1 MIGPSAAMAK
11 LAESDED
18 AAEYASNNDGSI
30 VVIVGRWILY
40 WNGQWDFKI
49 DLSRMGRSIKLSSI
63 GSVEGLRSRVA
74 MLYGFQASPVSIELS
89 YWIEDPI
96 AELNGKGT
104 QPVQIVCDKDVRVL
118 KALNSA
124 YKSVNIFVTVRERVG
139 ESLVILGP

>member
-11 LAESDED
+11 LAESGED
-18 AAEYASNNDGSI
+18 AGKLLVLTVYTFCRIN
-30 VVIVGRWILY
+30 V

-63 GSVEGLRSRVA
+63 GSVDVLRSRVA
-74 MLYGFQASPVSIELS
+74 LLYGFQASPVSIELS

-118 KALNSA
+118 KALLSTFSSQSG
-124 YKSVNIFVTVRERVG
+124 K
-139 ESLVILGP
+139 ESESHWLFWVQRKVLQPK